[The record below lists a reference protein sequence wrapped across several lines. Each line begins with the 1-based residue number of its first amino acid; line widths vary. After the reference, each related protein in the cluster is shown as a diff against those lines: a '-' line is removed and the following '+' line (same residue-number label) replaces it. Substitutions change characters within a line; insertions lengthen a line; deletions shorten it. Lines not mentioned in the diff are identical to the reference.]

1 MNNDLMF
8 LKKIMEK
15 SGYRFTTG
23 RRTILETI
31 LDSKT
36 HLNVK
41 EIYEKVKEKHVGSAT
56 VYRALR
62 IFNELGI
69 VKKININGISYY
81 EMEIFSKKPLHMHF
95 KCFNCNSII
104 DIDSESLNFEYL
116 RLNKKVEAENDLEIY
131 DLNIMFIGLCSKC
144 REELKCQGQQSLE
157 E

>member
-62 IFNELGI
+62 VFNELGI
-69 VKKININGISYY
+69 VKEININGISYY

-144 REELKCQGQQSLE
+144 REGLKCQDQQNLE

>member
-62 IFNELGI
+62 VFNELGI
-69 VKKININGISYY
+69 VKEININGISYY

-144 REELKCQGQQSLE
+144 REGLKCQGQQSLE